1 MKWRDLDSSGP
12 RSAVD
17 ESQLAE
23 TCTIAD
29 RSNVRLVN
37 EYLQLI
43 S

>member
-1 MKWRDLDSSGP
+1 MSSGDLDSGGSW
-12 RSAVD
+12 RAVD

-37 EYLQLI
+37 EYLQII